1 MWVKARK
8 LMGQLNRTAVTSVNP
23 QSSDIKN
30 PRVLK
35 EKCVTGTGG
44 QENIYHVE
52 PGALTVCFEYHRVR
66 RFFLEF

>member
-1 MWVKARK
+1 MIFIKKLLIAGSIFSVGNMWVKARK

-44 QENIYHVE
+44 PRKHIS
-52 PGALTVCFEYHRVR
+52 C
-66 RFFLEF
+66 